1 MADKMLTEFIDPIW
15 IVKLKKILHERNMA
29 RAMFAEDL
37 GISDIAVSNLFNQN
51 NNPSES
57 LRIIITE
64 KYGITFDSVKIKD
77 LILTVSRISDKK
89 ISSNGKRVLQLLLLF
104 EGKAPGAEIKV
115 DDLKEEGFF
124 YGYRSKEID
133 AAIKRLAAF
142 GLVKQKQDKVKLD
155 FKNCKKVWLEY
166 QEKCKRI
173 IIKSIEKLL
182 AIPGLEAEKT
192 ERKKLDFK
200 GLNFNECKRL
210 YSKLR
215 KKSKKLK
222 KVF

>member
-1 MADKMLTEFIDPIW
+1 
-15 IVKLKKILHERNMA
+15 
-29 RAMFAEDL
+29 MFAEDL

-124 YGYRSKEID
+124 TDTDPKRSMPP
-133 AAIKRLAAF
+133 L
-142 GLVKQKQDKVKLD
+142 
-155 FKNCKKVWLEY
+155 
-166 QEKCKRI
+166 
-173 IIKSIEKLL
+173 
-182 AIPGLEAEKT
+182 
-192 ERKKLDFK
+192 K
-200 GLNFNECKRL
+200 G
-210 YSKLR
+210 
-215 KKSKKLK
+215 
-222 KVF
+222 

>member
-1 MADKMLTEFIDPIW
+1 MKNTKITRKIAAALAAVMAMTT
-15 IVKLKKILHERNMA
+15 MA
-29 RAMFAEDL
+29 TIGASAYTDMQSSGETVTST
-37 GISDIAVSNLFNQN
+37 GSDINQGNAERFRQQMVRIRERQLERLYNKTITVKISNQN

-173 IIKSIEKLL
+173 IIKSIE
-182 AIPGLEAEKT
+182 
-192 ERKKLDFK
+192 
-200 GLNFNECKRL
+200 
-210 YSKLR
+210 
-215 KKSKKLK
+215 
-222 KVF
+222 